1 MNTRDNAV
9 LFEFTSGR
17 HAAIGLHEVAELVMS
32 PRLVPVPLAPDYC
45 HSLCIWQ
52 DRAIPFVEL
61 APLIGQR
68 SLDKIQ
74 LALVV
79 TYFARPNGEQRWGA
93 LGLSAYFRMV
103 SVGDDAACLL
113 PQDSSAWASIAHS
126 CFQLVDENVPILNL
140 DALFEQRLELCS
152 LNSKSLNRHP

>member
-1 MNTRDNAV
+1 MNARHNAV

-17 HAAIGLHEVAELVMS
+17 HAAIGLHEVAELVLS
-32 PRLVPVPLAPDYC
+32 PRLVNVPLAPGHC

-68 SLDKIQ
+68 SLEKAS

-79 TYFARPNGEQRWGA
+79 TYFAQSNGEQRWGA
-93 LGLSAYFRMV
+93 LGLSTYFRMM
-103 SVGDDAACLL
+103 SIGDDAACLL
-113 PQDSSAWASIAHS
+113 PQDSSAWPSIAHS
-126 CFQLVDENVPILNL
+126 CFQLVDEKVPILNL
-140 DALFEQRLELCS
+140 DALFEQRLQLI
-152 LNSKSLNRHP
+152 P

>member
-1 MNTRDNAV
+1 MNARHDAV

-32 PRLVPVPLAPDYC
+32 PRLEPVPMAPDYC

-68 SLDKIQ
+68 SLEKIE

-79 TYFARPNGEQRWGA
+79 TYFVRSNGEQRWGA
-93 LGLSAYFRMV
+93 LGLSTYFRIV
-103 SVGDDAACLL
+103 SVGDDTACLL
-113 PQDSSAWASIAHS
+113 PQDSSAWPSIAHS
-126 CFQLVDENVPILNL
+126 CFQLVDESVPILNL
-140 DALFEQRLELCS
+140 DALFEQRLEWVS
-152 LNSKSLNRHP
+152 

>member
-1 MNTRDNAV
+1 MNSRHNAV

-17 HAAIGLHEVAELVMS
+17 HAAIGLHEVAELIMS
-32 PRLVPVPLAPDYC
+32 PNLVRVPLAPNYC

-52 DRAIPFVEL
+52 GRAIPFMEL

-68 SLDKIQ
+68 SLEKIS

-79 TYFARPNGEQRWGA
+79 TYFARSNGKQRWGA
-93 LGLSAYFRMV
+93 LGLSAHFRMV

-113 PQDSSAWASIAHS
+113 PQDSSAWISIAHS
-126 CFQLVDENVPILNL
+126 CFQLADENVPILNL
-140 DALFEQRLELCS
+140 DALFEQRLALVS
-152 LNSKSLNRHP
+152 

>member
-1 MNTRDNAV
+1 MNARHNAV

-68 SLDKIQ
+68 SLEKVG
-74 LALVV
+74 LALVA
-79 TYFARPNGEQRWGA
+79 TYFSRSNGKQRWGA
-93 LGLSAYFRMV
+93 LGLSTYFRMV

-140 DALFEQRLELCS
+140 DALFEQRLELIS
-152 LNSKSLNRHP
+152 

>member
-1 MNTRDNAV
+1 MNARHDAV

-32 PRLVPVPLAPDYC
+32 PRLEPVPLAPDYC

-68 SLDKIQ
+68 SLEKIE

-79 TYFARPNGEQRWGA
+79 TYFVRSNGEQRWGA
-93 LGLSAYFRMV
+93 LGLSTYFRIV
-103 SVGDDAACLL
+103 SVGDDTACLL
-113 PQDSSAWASIAHS
+113 PQDSSAWPSIAHS
-126 CFQLVDENVPILNL
+126 CFQLVDESVPILNL
-140 DALFEQRLELCS
+140 DALFEQRLEWVS
-152 LNSKSLNRHP
+152 

>member
-1 MNTRDNAV
+1 MNARHDAV

-17 HAAIGLHEVAELVMS
+17 HAAIGLHEVAELVIS
-32 PRLVPVPLAPDYC
+32 PRLVPVPLAPNYC

-61 APLIGQR
+61 ASLIGPR
-68 SLDKIQ
+68 SLGDIQ

-79 TYFARPNGEQRWGA
+79 TYFTRSNGEQRWGA
-93 LGLSAYFRMV
+93 LGLSAYFRIV
-103 SVGDDAACLL
+103 SVGDDAACSL
-113 PQDSSAWASIAHS
+113 PQDSSAWPSIAHS

-140 DALFEQRLELCS
+140 NALFEQRL
-152 LNSKSLNRHP
+152 

>member
-17 HAAIGLHEVAELVMS
+17 HAAIGLHEVAELVLS
-32 PRLVPVPLAPDYC
+32 PRLIPVPLAPDYC

-68 SLDKIQ
+68 SMDKIQ

-113 PQDSSAWASIAHS
+113 PQDSSAWPYIAHS

-140 DALFEQRLELCS
+140 DALFEQRLELF
-152 LNSKSLNRHP
+152 SKLKKP

>member
-1 MNTRDNAV
+1 MNARHDAV

-32 PRLVPVPLAPDYC
+32 PRLEPVPMAPDYC

-68 SLDKIQ
+68 SLEKIE

-79 TYFARPNGEQRWGA
+79 TYFVRSNGEQRWGA
-93 LGLSAYFRMV
+93 LGLSTYFRIV
-103 SVGDDAACLL
+103 SVGDDTACLL
-113 PQDSSAWASIAHS
+113 PQDSSAWPSIAHS
-126 CFQLVDENVPILNL
+126 CFQLVDESVPILNL
-140 DALFEQRLELCS
+140 DALFAQRRCR
-152 LNSKSLNRHP
+152 KTPF

>member
-1 MNTRDNAV
+1 MNARHDAI

-17 HAAIGLHEVAELVMS
+17 HAAIGPHEVAELVMS

-68 SLDKIQ
+68 SLENIQ

-79 TYFARPNGEQRWGA
+79 TYFARSNGEQRWGA
-93 LGLSAYFRMV
+93 LGLSTYFRMV
-103 SVGDDAACLL
+103 SVGDDAACPL
-113 PQDSSAWASIAHS
+113 PQDSSAWPAIAHS

-140 DALFEQRLELCS
+140 DALFEQRLELFS
-152 LNSKSLNRHP
+152 

>member
-1 MNTRDNAV
+1 MNARHDAV

-17 HAAIGLHEVAELVMS
+17 HAAIGLHEVAELVIS

-68 SLDKIQ
+68 SLGNIQ

-79 TYFARPNGEQRWGA
+79 TYLARSNGEQRWGA
-93 LGLSAYFRMV
+93 LGLSAYFRIV
-103 SVGDDAACLL
+103 SVGDDAACPL
-113 PQDSSAWASIAHS
+113 PQDSSAWPSIAHS

-140 DALFEQRLELCS
+140 DALFEQRLQ
-152 LNSKSLNRHP
+152 PTP

>member
-1 MNTRDNAV
+1 MNAGHNAV
-9 LFEFTSGR
+9 LFEFTNGR

-32 PRLVPVPLAPDYC
+32 PRLVNVPLAPDYC

-68 SLDKIQ
+68 TLKKIS

-79 TYFARPNGEQRWGA
+79 TYFAQSNGEQRWGA
-93 LGLSAYFRMV
+93 LGLSTYFRMMSV
-103 SVGDDAACLL
+103 SDDAACLL
-113 PQDSSAWASIAHS
+113 PQDSPAWPSIAHS

-140 DALFEQRLELCS
+140 NALFEQRLQLI
-152 LNSKSLNRHP
+152 P

>member
-1 MNTRDNAV
+1 MNARHDAV

-17 HAAIGLHEVAELVMS
+17 HAAIGLHEVAELVIS

-61 APLIGQR
+61 APLIGQH
-68 SLDKIQ
+68 SLGNIQ

-79 TYFARPNGEQRWGA
+79 TYFARANGEQRWGA
-93 LGLSAYFRMV
+93 LGLSAYFRIV

-113 PQDSSAWASIAHS
+113 PQDSSAWPSIAHS
-126 CFQLVDENVPILNL
+126 CFHLVDENVPILNL
-140 DALFEQRLELCS
+140 DALFEQRLQLI
-152 LNSKSLNRHP
+152 P

>member
-1 MNTRDNAV
+1 MNARHDAV

-32 PRLVPVPLAPDYC
+32 PRLEPVPMAPDYC

-68 SLDKIQ
+68 SLEKIE

-79 TYFARPNGEQRWGA
+79 TYFVRSNGEQRWGA
-93 LGLSAYFRMV
+93 LGLSTYFRIV
-103 SVGDDAACLL
+103 SVGDDTACLL
-113 PQDSSAWASIAHS
+113 PQDSSAWPSIAHS
-126 CFQLVDENVPILNL
+126 CFQLVDESVPILNL
-140 DALFEQRLELCS
+140 DALFEQRRCR
-152 LNSKSLNRHP
+152 KTPF

>member
-1 MNTRDNAV
+1 MNARHDAV

-17 HAAIGLHEVAELVMS
+17 HAAIGLHEVAELVIS

-52 DRAIPFVEL
+52 DRAIPFIEL

-68 SLDKIQ
+68 SLGNIQ

-79 TYFARPNGEQRWGA
+79 TYFARANSEQRWGA
-93 LGLSAYFRMV
+93 LGLSAYFRIV

-113 PQDSSAWASIAHS
+113 PQDSSAWPSIAHS

-140 DALFEQRLELCS
+140 DALFEQRLQLI
-152 LNSKSLNRHP
+152 P

>member
-9 LFEFTSGR
+9 LFEFSSGR
-17 HAAIGLHEVAELVMS
+17 HAAIGLHEVAELVLS

-68 SLDKIQ
+68 SPDKIR

-79 TYFARPNGEQRWGA
+79 NYFARSNGEQRWGA
-93 LGLSAYFRMV
+93 LGLSTYFRMV
-103 SVGDDAACLL
+103 NVRDDAACLL
-113 PQDSSAWASIAHS
+113 PQDSLAWASIAHS
-126 CFQLVDENVPILNL
+126 CFQLANENVPILNL
-140 DALFEQRLELCS
+140 DALFEQRLELIS
-152 LNSKSLNRHP
+152 

>member
-1 MNTRDNAV
+1 MNARHNAV

-32 PRLVPVPLAPDYC
+32 PRLVNVPLAPDYC
-45 HSLCIWQ
+45 HSLCLWQ
-52 DRAIPFVEL
+52 NRAIPFVEL

-68 SLDKIQ
+68 SLKKAS

-79 TYFARPNGEQRWGA
+79 TYFTRSNGKQRWGA
-93 LGLSAYFRMV
+93 LGLSTYFRMM

-113 PQDSSAWASIAHS
+113 PQDSFIWPSIAHS

-140 DALFEQRLELCS
+140 DALFEQRLQL
-152 LNSKSLNRHP
+152 PP